1 MTVRSQNRNP
11 DQNWRL
17 NLKSGLLFAETY
29 IANIIMLIELIKCSR
44 DMAHI
49 KVSLFILELTLMVNI
64 LPNSL
69 RQLQNKMTH
78 TDLFCVFAL
87 GESILWDFIEKGQ
100 SEDPSADLQL
110 WAPALIK
117 ACSDTVHAPWIPV
130 YESSSEFAAR
140 KKRLLSQ
147 SVVSFICY
155 CIIISGLCLTH
166 SVFLSALHPLFLS
179 LFCSF
184 FGGGAGNETLLLTWK
199 VAALRK

>member
-1 MTVRSQNRNP
+1 
-11 DQNWRL
+11 
-17 NLKSGLLFAETY
+17 
-29 IANIIMLIELIKCSR
+29 
-44 DMAHI
+44 
-49 KVSLFILELTLMVNI
+49 MVNI
-64 LPNSL
+64 LPNCTSVAE
-69 RQLQNKMTH
+69 QN
-78 TDLFCVFAL
+78 DAYWPFLCVFAL
-87 GESILWDFIEKGQ
+87 GESILWDFIEKAQ